1 MKSELIMDPSSTTT
15 TPNTWNP
22 YNTLPTKTVSS
33 SSLNGYSTSSSP
45 LDNGSN
51 NTSSSSDSGV
61 DNKAVISPSLI
72 PENGEINKSDERFFA
87 SNQNQTSVVNA
98 TSNSDGT
105 STASSDL
112 SSLSASSSPP
122 YRFLSISLIK

>member
-1 MKSELIMDPSSTTT
+1 MDPSSTTT

-22 YNTLPTKTVSS
+22 FNTLPTKTVSS

-61 DNKAVISPSLI
+61 DNSASKISPSLI
-72 PENGEINKSDERFFA
+72 PENGKINKSDERFFA

-122 YRFLSISLIK
+122 YRYLLIHPFI

>member
-61 DNKAVISPSLI
+61 DNSASKISSI

-122 YRFLSISLIK
+122 YRFLSIHPLI